1 MKTLNIRLSQR
12 PNQRLSCYKSIR
24 LKTPFSRQM
33 LKLSSSVWH
42 VLKLETPKRNRQ
54 NEIAKTKSPKRKGR
68 NKITMYH
75 IHYLFSTCFVTRFG
89 RSVLFR
95 PFRFDG
101 FVLVFRVLIH
111 ALQKFYRLTKISLL
125 PFGTKFLLNF
135 DKIALLLAN
144 LDQERFHAKGFRS
157 TFAVNF
163 DYDWERKQLLQ

>member
-1 MKTLNIRLSQR
+1 M
-12 PNQRLSCYKSIR
+12 
-24 LKTPFSRQM
+24 
-33 LKLSSSVWH
+33 H
-42 VLKLETPKRNRQ
+42 
-54 NEIAKTKSPKRKGR
+54 
-68 NKITMYH
+68 H

-89 RSVLFR
+89 RSVL
-95 PFRFDG
+95 FRFDG

-135 DKIALLLAN
+135 DKIALLFAN

>member
-1 MKTLNIRLSQR
+1 MIKYKIRGSDWLTFPLIIVNVNHFFIQ
-12 PNQRLSCYKSIR
+12 PA
-24 LKTPFSRQM
+24 P
-33 LKLSSSVWH
+33 VWH
-42 VLKLETPKRNRQ
+42 VLKLETPKRNHQ
-54 NEIAKTKSPKRKGR
+54 NEITETKRPKQ
-68 NKITMYH
+68 NNDVSHTLLVLDVFCH
-75 IHYLFSTCFVTRFG
+75 SFG

-95 PFRFDG
+95 SFRFDG

-163 DYDWERKQLLQ
+163 D